1 MVQVE
6 EVRHREQISDF
17 GIISVSGE
25 EKVSLVELLVK
36 HGAKL
41 NVLTVRG
48 YTPLDRCVFH
58 YVIGNYNKEILK
70 ILVKAGAKLK
80 PLTGQ
85 QG

>member
-1 MVQVE
+1 M
-6 EVRHREQISDF
+6 
-17 GIISVSGE
+17 
-25 EKVSLVELLVK
+25 VELLVK

-70 ILVKAGAKLK
+70 ILVRAGAKLK
-80 PLTGQ
+80 PLTSQPGYDYVIYISLIKIKPCSLLLNLTS
-85 QG
+85 

>member
-1 MVQVE
+1 M
-6 EVRHREQISDF
+6 SL
-17 GIISVSGE
+17 SGE
-25 EKVSLVELLVK
+25 EKVPLVELLVK

-58 YVIGNYNKEILK
+58 YVIGNYNKKEILK

-80 PLTGQ
+80 PLIGQ